1 MSSSTKRRR
10 SVLLQSWV
18 TPAEAVVVQHKAAA
32 TGVSPSASLRSTS
45 MGYRLSKTKID
56 HEAQPSAYCRSTERE
71 KKKKKGGWGQCWS
84 NVNQVAKEKN
94 MGRIPRLASLE
105 LEMNELKERVERDF
119 SEFRTLLMQAVGEER
134 KSLKPGDK

>member
-32 TGVSPSASLRSTS
+32 TGVTVSELLRSTS

-56 HEAQPSAYCRSTERE
+56 HEAAHQLMAAMQDA
-71 KKKKKGGWGQCWS
+71 KGGWGQCWS
-84 NVNQVAKEKN
+84 NINQVAKEKN
-94 MGRIPRLASLE
+94 MGRTPRLASLE
-105 LEMNELKERVERDF
+105 LELNELKERVERDF

-134 KSLKPGDK
+134 KSKKPAPKP